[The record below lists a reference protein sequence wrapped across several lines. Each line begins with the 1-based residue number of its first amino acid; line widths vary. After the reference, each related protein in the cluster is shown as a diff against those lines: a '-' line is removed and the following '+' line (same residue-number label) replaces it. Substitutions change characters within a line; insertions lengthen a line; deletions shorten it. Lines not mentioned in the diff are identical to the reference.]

1 MLIVWKIWRA
11 SLSYYL
17 RFEIRPV
24 TLLPTNVRIRF
35 ENIVSEQV
43 CEISKKL
50 LIKNTKIKT
59 VCILIKI
66 IIFKVY
72 DESLNYPWDLFKVH
86 YKVILEDRKVSL
98 SWRRSLSYR
107 NQSIGFLC
115 KSMDWFLYDRN
126 LCHKRFKLIASS
138 PNVTNFC
145 EQLCNFS
152 KDVLKVSLSIPL
164 EIIRKPLVFC
174 FQGV

>member
-24 TLLPTNVRIRF
+24 ALLPTNVRIRF

-72 DESLNYPWDLFKVH
+72 DESLIIIREICSKFTVKSYLKIVKFFLISFIA
-86 YKVILEDRKVSL
+86 YLEKAP
-98 SWRRSLSYR
+98 
-107 NQSIGFLC
+107 
-115 KSMDWFLYDRN
+115 
-126 LCHKRFKLIASS
+126 LI
-138 PNVTNFC
+138 
-145 EQLCNFS
+145 
-152 KDVLKVSLSIPL
+152 VLKAFTIDINNNFVD
-164 EIIRKPLVFC
+164 
-174 FQGV
+174 